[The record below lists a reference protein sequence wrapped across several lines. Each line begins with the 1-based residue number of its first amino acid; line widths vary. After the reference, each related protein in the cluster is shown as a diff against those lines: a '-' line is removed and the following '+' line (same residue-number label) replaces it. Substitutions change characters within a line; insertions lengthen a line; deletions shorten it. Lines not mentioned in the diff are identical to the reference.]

1 MADVNSLNFVILIG
15 HVCQDAQLVKMAKSG
30 KHFAKF
36 TIATNEKFRGVE
48 KQTTEFHPVVVFGD
62 AKAKFCEAYL
72 HKGRMVMV
80 KGKLRHR
87 YYVDK
92 DGVKRKYTQVNADQ
106 ITIIGKRSDVDLV
119 PTPKEEEEES
129 TEPGGDEEGQPKS
142 PGEDP
147 F

>member
-1 MADVNSLNFVILIG
+1 MKKF
-15 HVCQDAQLVKMAKSG
+15 AKSG

-48 KQTTEFHPVVVFGD
+48 KTTTEFHPIVVFGD
-62 AKAKFCEAYL
+62 TKAKFCEAYL

-87 YYVDK
+87 YFVDK
-92 DGVKRKYTQVNADQ
+92 DGVKRKYTQVNAEQ
-106 ITIIGKRSDVDLV
+106 ITIIGKRSDVDSV
-119 PTPKEEEEES
+119 PEPKEEEQETRE
-129 TEPGGDEEGQPKS
+129 
-142 PGEDP
+142 PGEDDERPDQDP